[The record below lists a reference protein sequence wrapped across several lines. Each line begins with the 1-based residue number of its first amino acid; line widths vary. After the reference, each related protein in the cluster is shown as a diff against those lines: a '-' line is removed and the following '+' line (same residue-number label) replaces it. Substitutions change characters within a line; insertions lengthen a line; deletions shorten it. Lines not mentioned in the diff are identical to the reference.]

1 MSVRVPL
8 TKMIYPRRC
17 IDEAVAA
24 YSAICSVKLTEE
36 TSGAREVEITPISGQ
51 VERADESRMA
61 HEFLNY
67 LLDLS
72 LEYHLQSA

>member
-8 TKMIYPRRC
+8 SKTIYPREC
-17 IDEAVAA
+17 LEEAVAA
-24 YSAICSVKLTEE
+24 YSAICSVEVAGE
-36 TSGAREVEITPISGQ
+36 TSGTREVEITSIRGQ
-51 VERADESRMA
+51 VEQPDESRMV

-72 LEYHLQSA
+72 LEYHLQAA